1 MAKTKK
7 KVTKTDLVRKH
18 ILKKKSITTWQAI
31 ELYKATRLSAIIF
44 NLKEEFRLAGSPIMT
59 ESMKSKDENGN
70 TVNFVKYKIK

>member
-44 NLKEEFRLAGSPIMT
+44 NLKEEFRLVGSPIMR
-59 ESMKSKDENGN
+59 ESIKSKDENGN